1 MLNEWAPAWALLTA
15 AAAMG
20 LVRRIPREKTLGNYS
35 PRAALAIALLLAW
48 FAGIVYLGPERLAR
62 YGGSWMASARME
74 IPATASPS
82 LVFVH
87 GGWPTRIA
95 MRLTAH
101 GLRGDSLEAAMA
113 LNPTCEVHSF
123 ANWYAAKPG
132 ERSGDPPPLKFDFST
147 PGKTQRIDI
156 ARGDEIRYYQGKPL
170 SPACLRQVASD
181 TLGIIDI
188 APLVWQ
194 SDLPGLNGTG
204 AMIVRGLGPE
214 QNAKLIARYPTR
226 VPMVL
231 FRPDKEGPPKLV
243 PYNVG
248 IKSLWPNG

>member
-1 MLNEWAPAWALLTA
+1 
-15 AAAMG
+15 
-20 LVRRIPREKTLGNYS
+20 
-35 PRAALAIALLLAW
+35 
-48 FAGIVYLGPERLAR
+48 
-62 YGGSWMASARME
+62 MASARMD
-74 IPATASPS
+74 IPRTAGPS

-95 MRLTAH
+95 TRLTAH
-101 GLRGDSLEAAMA
+101 GFRGDSLEAAMA
-113 LNPTCEVHSF
+113 LNPTCEVDSF

-132 ERSGDPPPLKFDFST
+132 ERSGDAPPLNFDFSA
-147 PGKTQRIDI
+147 PNKTQRIDI

-204 AMIVRGLGPE
+204 AMIVRDLGPE
-214 QNAKLIARYPTR
+214 ENATLIARYPTR

-231 FRPDKEGPPKLV
+231 FRPEKEGPPKLM
-243 PYNVG
+243 PYDVG